1 MFNEMKGVY
10 SSPDSMFYRTVQQVG
25 GGGGL
30 GGVLFPLAGGGGYVC
45 VRIES
50 VGGVRVGQ
58 CAFKRPSFTWGV
70 CTGAMG
76 MLDGCCPGAHYQPM
90 CCAVSIRVCVLQALF
105 PDNTYSNDSGG
116 DPAVIPELTFEQFQV
131 CVSVC
136 VSVCVLGGGDRGH
149 RHIHPLACTCLCECL
164 AGSKEGEGRL

>member
-1 MFNEMKGVY
+1 MPSRG
-10 SSPDSMFYRTVQQVG
+10 QV
-25 GGGGL
+25 
-30 GGVLFPLAGGGGYVC
+30 
-45 VRIES
+45 S
-50 VGGVRVGQ
+50 HGVRAQVPWA
-58 CAFKRPSFTWGV
+58 CLMGV
-70 CTGAMG
+70 VLVHTTNR
-76 MLDGCCPGAHYQPM
+76 
-90 CCAVSIRVCVLQALF
+90 CAVLCQFVCVCVLQALF

-136 VSVCVLGGGDRGH
+136 VSVCVLGVGDRGH